1 MENVTATVNEMAA
14 GLTAG
19 LLPVS
24 TLYIGFNVLITL
36 FLSIMV
42 VRARVQTGTEFG
54 DGGSEELIKA
64 QRVHGNNVEYVPLT
78 LIAIATVELAGAPVW
93 AIHVLGIALTFA
105 RLAHAAG
112 LSSSTGRSIGRGVGA
127 MVTWLVM
134 LIAGGACIY
143 YAVT

>member
-1 MENVTATVNEMAA
+1 MENMTATMNDMAA
-14 GLTAG
+14 GITAG
-19 LLPVS
+19 VLPIS

-36 FLSIMV
+36 FLSFMV
-42 VRARVQTGTEFG
+42 VRARIKTGTEFG
-54 DGGSEELIKA
+54 DGGNEELIQA
-64 QRVHGNNVEYVPLT
+64 QRVHGNNVEYVPIT

-112 LSSSTGRSIGRGVGA
+112 MSSSTGRSPGRFAGA
-127 MVTWLVM
+127 LVTWLVM

-143 YAVT
+143 YAII